1 MGTFPQNV
9 NVSGL
14 RLANN
19 GFYFTGRDAIVR
31 CFSCHRYHS
40 DWQTDGVL
48 YQVGYWMHE
57 EDCAFM
63 LEMDSSNVPMHR
75 QPGENQHLTNSH
87 LLLGPMAH
95 GLHYMDQ
102 GITGEVLPD
111 ASGALYYDVT
121 VDLAS
126 YRRRHPSDRPS
137 HPLYAIQNLRLIS
150 FLNSPSDLQVRGET
164 LTEAGFFYL
173 GYQDRVRCFQC
184 GFEVTVREED
194 SDQWTAHAQWCPQ

>member
-1 MGTFPQNV
+1 MAWPVEYRNEDEWEMCFETSRFLSFRTFPQNV

-87 LLLGPMAH
+87 LLLGLMAH
-95 GLHYMDQ
+95 GLRYMDQ
-102 GITGEVLPD
+102 GITGM
-111 ASGALYYDVT
+111 
-121 VDLAS
+121 
-126 YRRRHPSDRPS
+126 
-137 HPLYAIQNLRLIS
+137 
-150 FLNSPSDLQVRGET
+150 
-164 LTEAGFFYL
+164 
-173 GYQDRVRCFQC
+173 
-184 GFEVTVREED
+184 
-194 SDQWTAHAQWCPQ
+194 